1 MLRMKVA
8 IMQPYFFPYIGYFQL
23 INAVDI
29 FIVYDDVNFIK
40 QGWIT
45 RNSILL
51 NKKKHSF
58 ILEVVG
64 ASSFKKIKEI
74 TLGKNNKKLLKT
86 IEQEYKKAP
95 FFSVVF
101 PIIQEILLNDE
112 NDLSK
117 FLIFSLQKICGY
129 LQIDTV
135 FRISSEIDK
144 NKELKGQDKVIAIC
158 KKLEA
163 TNYINAIGGQEL
175 YDKDTFNKN
184 KISLNFIKSQLV
196 HYTQFNN
203 DFIPWLSIVDV
214 LMFNSVKDVKL
225 MLNQYEVL

>member
-1 MLRMKVA
+1 MKVA

-29 FIVYDDVNFIK
+29 FIIYDDVNFIK

-51 NKKKHSF
+51 NKEKHSF
-58 ILEVVG
+58 ILEVGG

-95 FFSVVF
+95 FFSDVF
-101 PIIQEILLNDE
+101 PIIQEILLSNE
-112 NDLSK
+112 NNLSK
-117 FLIFSLQKICGY
+117 FLMFSLRKIAKY

-135 FRISSEIDK
+135 FRFSSEIDK
-144 NKELKGQDKVIAIC
+144 NNELKGQDKVIAIC

-175 YDKDTFNKN
+175 YNSDTFKN
-184 KISLNFIKSQLV
+184 HQISLNFIKSEPIE
-196 HYTQFNN
+196 YTQFDI
-203 DFIPWLSIVDV
+203 DFIPWLSVIDV
-214 LMFNSVKDVKL
+214 IMFNSIEETKL
-225 MLNQYEVL
+225 LLNKYDLV